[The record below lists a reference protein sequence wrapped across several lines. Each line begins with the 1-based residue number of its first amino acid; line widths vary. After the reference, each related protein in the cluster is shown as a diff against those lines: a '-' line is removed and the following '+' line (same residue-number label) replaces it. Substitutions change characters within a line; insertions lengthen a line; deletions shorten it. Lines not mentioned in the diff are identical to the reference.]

1 MQGDKIF
8 RQDVHRE
15 TKRSS
20 GPTLFTAA
28 MSTESIHFVT
38 GRLAEAA
45 LRNILEQIAEN
56 SGFEFTIDVLPITVA
71 ALMTPEWIA
80 KRISVP
86 PSTDRMVLP
95 GYCDGDLGPINKIT
109 NVPIE
114 IGPKDLRQLPQFFG
128 QSGVKDSF
136 GDWDIDIIAEI
147 NHAPRLSARQ
157 ILAMADAMKSDGA
170 TLIDVGCLP
179 DSTWSGVGDCVKALK
194 DAGHRV
200 SVDSLNPIEIAAAAK
215 SGAELVLS
223 VNATN
228 REQAADWGIEVVAI
242 PDDIRDFRTLEPTM
256 EWLADRGVPFRIDP
270 ILEPIGLGFAQSLK
284 RYMDARTRWPD
295 VEMMM
300 GVGNLTELTDV
311 DSAGVNM
318 LLIAICQELGI
329 RSVLTTQVINWARS
343 SVREIDA
350 ARRIAHYAINEKV
363 PPKRVS
369 DELLSLRDP
378 RLLHYDLS
386 QIETLARNIK
396 DNNYRI
402 LAEMGQI
409 HLLGSQLHFQGEDP
423 FELFDQLADTEPK
436 NLDPSHAFYL
446 GYEMCKAMIA
456 LQLGKQYTQDE
467 ALRWGHLTVQE
478 KDRHRLR
485 KRKY

>member
-1 MQGDKIF
+1 MPF
-8 RQDVHRE
+8 
-15 TKRSS
+15 
-20 GPTLFTAA
+20 
-28 MSTESIHFVT
+28 ESIHFVT
-38 GRLAEAA
+38 GRLAEPA
-45 LRNILEQIAEN
+45 LRSILGQLAEK
-56 SGFEFTIDVLPITVA
+56 SGFKFTVDVLPITVA
-71 ALMTPEWIA
+71 ALMTPDWIA

-86 PSTDRMVLP
+86 AGTDRIVLP
-95 GYCDGDLGPINKIT
+95 GYCGGDLAAIKKIA
-109 NVPIE
+109 NVPVE
-114 IGPKDLRQLPQFFG
+114 VGPKDMRQLPQFFG
-128 QSGVKDSF
+128 QSAIKDNF
-136 GDWDIDIIAEI
+136 GDWDIDIIVEI
-147 NHAPRLSARQ
+147 NHAPRLTRQQ
-157 ILAMADAMKSDGA
+157 ILSMADTLRSDGA

-179 DSTWSGVGDCVKALK
+179 GATWNGVGDCVKALK

-200 SVDSLNPIEIAAAAK
+200 SVDSLNPVEIAAAA
-215 SGAELVLS
+215 SNGAELVLS

-228 REQAADWGIEVVAI
+228 LEHAADWGIEVVAI
-242 PDDIRDFRTLEPTM
+242 PDNIRDFRSLEPTIQ
-256 EWLADRGVPFRIDP
+256 WLTDRNVPFRIDP
-270 ILEPIGLGFAQSLK
+270 ILEPIGLGFAKSLK
-284 RYMDARTRWPD
+284 RYMDARTLWPNL
-295 VEMMM
+295 EMMM

-318 LLIAICQELGI
+318 LLVAICQEIGI
-329 RSVLTTQVINWARS
+329 KSVLTTQVINWARS
-343 SVREIDA
+343 SVKEIDV

-378 RLLHYDLS
+378 QLLRYDLS
-386 QIETLARNIK
+386 DIQTLASNIK

>member
-1 MQGDKIF
+1 M
-8 RQDVHRE
+8 
-15 TKRSS
+15 
-20 GPTLFTAA
+20 P
-28 MSTESIHFVT
+28 TESIHFVT
-38 GRLAEAA
+38 GRLAEPA
-45 LRNILEQIAEN
+45 LRNILQQIAEK
-56 SGFEFTIDVLPITVA
+56 SGFQFTVDVLPITVA
-71 ALMTPEWIA
+71 ALMTPDWIA

-86 PSTDRMVLP
+86 AGTDRIVLP
-95 GYCDGDLGPINKIT
+95 GYCGGDLSAIKKFA
-109 NVPIE
+109 NVPID

-128 QSGVKDSF
+128 QSAIKDSF

-147 NHAPRLSARQ
+147 NHAPRLTRQQ
-157 ILAMADAMKSDGA
+157 ILEMADAMRSDGA

-179 DSTWSGVGDCVKALK
+179 ESTWNGVGDCVKSLK

-200 SVDSLNPIEIAAAAK
+200 SVDSLNPVEIAAAAK
-215 SGAELVLS
+215 NGAELVLS

-228 REQAADWGIEVVAI
+228 VKHSADWGIEVVVI
-242 PDDIRDFRTLEPTM
+242 PDDIHDFRSLEPTIQ
-256 EWLADRGVPFRIDP
+256 WLTDHKVPFRIDP
-270 ILEPIGLGFAQSLK
+270 ILEPIGLGFAKSLK

-318 LLIAICQELGI
+318 LLIAICQELSI

-343 SVREIDA
+343 SVKEIDV
-350 ARRIAHYAINEKV
+350 ARRIAHYAITEKV
-363 PPKRVS
+363 PPKKVS

-378 RLLHYDLS
+378 QLLHYDLT
-386 QIETLARNIK
+386 QIETLANSIK

-409 HLLGSQLHFQGEDP
+409 HLLGSKLHFQGEDP
-423 FELFDQLADTEPK
+423 FDLFDQLADTEPK

-446 GYEMCKAMIA
+446 GYEMCKALIA

-467 ALRWGHLTVQE
+467 ALCWGHLTVQE

>member
-1 MQGDKIF
+1 MPI
-8 RQDVHRE
+8 
-15 TKRSS
+15 
-20 GPTLFTAA
+20 
-28 MSTESIHFVT
+28 ESIHFVT
-38 GRLAEAA
+38 GRLAEPA
-45 LRNILEQIAEN
+45 LRNILVQIAEK
-56 SGFEFTIDVLPITVA
+56 SGFEFTVDVLPITVA
-71 ALMTPEWIA
+71 ALMTPQWIA

-86 PSTDRMVLP
+86 PGTDRVILP
-95 GYCDGDLGPINKIT
+95 GYCNGDLESIKKIT
-109 NVPIE
+109 NVPID
-114 IGPKDLRQLPQFFG
+114 IGPKDLRQLPNFFG
-128 QSGVKDSF
+128 QSPVKDSF

-147 NHAPRLSARQ
+147 NHAPRLSTQQ
-157 ILAMADAMKSDGA
+157 ILKMAQAMSADGA

-179 DSTWSGVGDCVKALK
+179 ESTWKGVGDCVKALK

-200 SVDSLNPIEIAAAAK
+200 SVDSLNPVEIAAAAS

-228 REQAADWGIEVVAI
+228 RQYAADWGIEVVAI
-242 PDDIRDFRTLEPTM
+242 PDDIGDFHSLQPTM
-256 EWLADRGVPFRIDP
+256 EWLADHDVPFRIDP
-270 ILEPIGLGFAQSLK
+270 ILEPIGLGFAKSLK
-284 RYMDARTRWPD
+284 RYMDARARWPD

-300 GVGNLTELTDV
+300 GIGNITELTDV

-343 SVREIDA
+343 SVKEIDA
-350 ARRIAHYAINEKV
+350 ARRIAHYSINEKV

-369 DELLSLRDP
+369 DELVSLRDP
-378 RLLHYDLS
+378 QLLKYDLP
-386 QIETLARNIK
+386 QIQSLAENIK

-402 LAEMGQI
+402 LAELGEI
-409 HLLGSQLHFQGEDP
+409 HLLGSQLHFQGADP
-423 FELFDQLADTEPK
+423 FDLFDKLADTEPK

-467 ALRWGHLTVQE
+467 ALQWGHLTVQE

>member
-1 MQGDKIF
+1 M
-8 RQDVHRE
+8 
-15 TKRSS
+15 
-20 GPTLFTAA
+20 P
-28 MSTESIHFVT
+28 TESIHFVT
-38 GRLAEAA
+38 GRLAEPA
-45 LRNILEQIAEN
+45 LRNILDQIAEK
-56 SGFEFTIDVLPITVA
+56 SGFKFTVDVLPITVA
-71 ALMTPEWIA
+71 ALMTPAWIA
-80 KRISVP
+80 KRVSVP
-86 PSTDRMVLP
+86 AGTDRIVLP
-95 GYCDGDLGPINKIT
+95 GYCSGDLSELEQLTGI
-109 NVPIE
+109 PIE
-114 IGPKDLRQLPQFFG
+114 VGPKDLRQLPQFFG
-128 QSGVKDSF
+128 QSAIKDSF
-136 GDWDIDIIAEI
+136 GDWDIEIIAEI
-147 NHAPRLSARQ
+147 NHAPRLTIDQ
-157 ILAMADAMKSDGA
+157 ILTTAAAMKADGA

-179 DSTWSGVGDCVKALK
+179 NSNWTGVGDCVKALK

-223 VNATN
+223 VNASN
-228 REQAADWGIEVVAI
+228 LQSAADWGIEVVAI
-242 PDDIRDFRTLEPTM
+242 PDDIRDIGSLEPTIQ
-256 EWLADRGVPFRIDP
+256 WLSRNGVPFRIDP
-270 ILEPIGLGFAQSLK
+270 ILEPIGLGFADSLK
-284 RYMDARTRWPD
+284 RYMDARSRWPD
-295 VEMMM
+295 VEIMM

-343 SVREIDA
+343 SVKEIDA
-350 ARRIAHYAINEKV
+350 ARRIAHYAINETV

-369 DELLSLRDP
+369 DELICLRDP
-378 RLLHYDLS
+378 QLLKYDS
-386 QIETLARNIK
+386 DQIQMLAANIK

-402 LAEMGQI
+402 LAEAGRI
-409 HLLGSQLHFQGEDP
+409 HLFGSQLHFQSDDP
-423 FELFDQLADTEPK
+423 FELFDELADTEPR

-467 ALRWGHLTVQE
+467 ALNWGHLTVEE